1 VLDHLAHVLYS
12 FSHGHPKPAI
22 TIAMSNSRSLS
33 CYCEPY
39 ISEFHLG
46 GGPERGSCTGG
57 TRKGLPCITYAMDIS
72 CHNGLVWWVS
82 GRETTPAHTH
92 AMASVTAKLSQD
104 FKHMSCIAKLL
115 GLSKWRALASRAC
128 IHAAIAVMSCWCFM
142 ESKRLAYRRR
152 TTRNM

>member
-1 VLDHLAHVLYS
+1 MLDLHLLDHH
-12 FSHGHPKPAI
+12 HRHEHP
-22 TIAMSNSRSLS
+22 RSLP
-33 CYCEPY
+33 CYSEPCTY
-39 ISEFHLG
+39 PSDFHVCG
-46 GGPERGSCTGG
+46 AYTGG